1 MVCWLTSALHI
12 ADVNQLAE
20 NFPNFMLSFTITH
33 WIAVSG
39 TFWLS
44 MDDFDAGYL
53 YQCKF
58 RDEAEI
64 QKQLAEDRY
73 MPIRTVAVEGL
84 PETPISY
91 MKFR

>member
-1 MVCWLTSALHI
+1 
-12 ADVNQLAE
+12 
-20 NFPNFMLSFTITH
+20 
-33 WIAVSG
+33 
-39 TFWLS
+39 